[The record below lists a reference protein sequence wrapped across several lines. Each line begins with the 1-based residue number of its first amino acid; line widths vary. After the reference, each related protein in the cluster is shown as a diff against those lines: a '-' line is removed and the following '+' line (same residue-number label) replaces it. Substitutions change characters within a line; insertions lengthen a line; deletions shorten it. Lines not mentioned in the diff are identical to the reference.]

1 MNILFLQDICVTFIA
16 WVDILAPPTFLQ
28 SVTYDQVGSDFQQN
42 YDLEVGQYMFKSD
55 ILDHNSLGGGRVW
68 G

>member
-1 MNILFLQDICVTFIA
+1 M
-16 WVDILAPPTFLQ
+16 DILAPPAFLQ

-55 ILDHNSLGGGRVW
+55 ILDHNSLPFGPLNPSNTLTQKETK
-68 G
+68 